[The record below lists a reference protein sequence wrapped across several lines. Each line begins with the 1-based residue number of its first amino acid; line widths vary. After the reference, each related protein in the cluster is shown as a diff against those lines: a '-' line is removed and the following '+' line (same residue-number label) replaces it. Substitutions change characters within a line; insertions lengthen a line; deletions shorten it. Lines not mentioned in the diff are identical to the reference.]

1 MEYSVS
7 GETKYQFSKIKL
19 IKLLS
24 LELLTIQEFNKILD
38 ILASI
43 YEIKNN
49 VVKSNAKDGQ

>member
-7 GETKYQFSKIKL
+7 GETKYQLSKIKL

-43 YEIKNN
+43 YEVKKN
-49 VVKSNAKDGQ
+49 VFESNEKDG

>member
-7 GETKYQFSKIKL
+7 GETKYQLSKIKL

-43 YEIKNN
+43 YEVKKN
-49 VVKSNAKDGQ
+49 VVESNEKDG

>member
-1 MEYSVS
+1 MGYSVS
-7 GETKYQFSKIKL
+7 GETKYQLSKIKL

-43 YEIKNN
+43 YDVKNN
-49 VVKSNAKDGQ
+49 VVKSNAKDCQ

>member
-1 MEYSVS
+1 MGYSVS
-7 GETKYQFSKIKL
+7 GETKYQLSKIKL

-43 YEIKNN
+43 YDVKNN